1 MDAYPC
7 RTSNAIVSPESS
19 TGSVSVSKPGVAVI
33 GAGYWGKNLV
43 RNMAQLESLVAVC
56 DASEAVRTRIKA
68 AHPGVSVVADLQEVL
83 DNPKVDAVM
92 VVVPSSAHFE
102 VAERALL
109 AGKHTYVEKPIA
121 HGLAQAEALV
131 ALAEARDLRLMV
143 GHLLLYHPCITWI
156 KDAIDAGELGRV
168 LYMTCQRVN
177 LGKVRSDENAMW
189 SLAPHDVSVV
199 LHLLGESPCEVSA
212 QGLTYLQTQSGIEDV
227 VFVTLRYADGRAAHI
242 HVSWLD
248 PHKRRTLNVV
258 GTKKMVCFDDMA
270 TEKIRVYD
278 KGVAGLDEAPDY
290 ASYGDLLTLRH
301 GDVLAPHI
309 PMREPLRA
317 QCEHFLHSIVAQT
330 RPLSDGHNGVDVLR
344 VLDAAQRSLDQGGRP
359 ISLNHTEETP

>member
-1 MDAYPC
+1 MTVA
-7 RTSNAIVSPESS
+7 
-19 TGSVSVSKPGVAVI
+19 KPGVAVI

-56 DASEAVRTRIKA
+56 DASPAVRERISGE
-68 AHPGVSVVADLQEVL
+68 HPKVNVTDDLQEVL
-83 DNPKVDAVM
+83 DDPKVDAVM
-92 VVVPSSAHFE
+92 VIVPSSAHFE
-102 VAERALL
+102 VAKRALL

-121 HGLAQAEALV
+121 HAVDRAEELV
-131 ALAEARDLRLMV
+131 ALAEERDLRLMV

-156 KDAIDAGELGRV
+156 KDAIDAGDLGRV

-189 SLAPHDVSVV
+189 SLAPHDVSVI
-199 LHLLGESPCEVSA
+199 LHLLGESPSEVSA
-212 QGLTYLQTQSGIEDV
+212 QGLTYLQTQPGIEDV
-227 VFVTLRYADGRAAHI
+227 VFMTLRYADGRAAHI

-258 GTKKMVCFDDMA
+258 GTKKMVCFDDMSA
-270 TEKIRVYD
+270 EKIRVYD
-278 KGVAGLDEAPDY
+278 KGVEGLDTAPDY

-301 GDVLAPHI
+301 GDILVPHI

-317 QCEHFLHSIVAQT
+317 LCEHFLDAVATGQT
-330 RPLSDGHNGVDVLR
+330 PLTDGVNGVDVLR
-344 VLDAAQRSLDQGGRP
+344 VLDAAQRSLDQGGVP
-359 ISLNHTEETP
+359 IALAPSGGGA

>member
-1 MDAYPC
+1 MA
-7 RTSNAIVSPESS
+7 
-19 TGSVSVSKPGVAVI
+19 KPGVAVI

-56 DASEAVRTRIKA
+56 DASEAVRERVSA
-68 AHPGVSVVADLQEVL
+68 SYPGVTVSENLEAVL

-92 VVVPSSAHFE
+92 VAVPSSAHFE
-102 VAERALL
+102 VAKAALL

-121 HGLAQAEALV
+121 HALDRAEELV
-131 ALAEARDLRLMV
+131 ALADERELRLMV
-143 GHLLLYHPCITWI
+143 GHLLLYHPCIAWM
-156 KDAIDAGELGRV
+156 KEAIDSGELGRV

-199 LHLLGESPCEVSA
+199 LHLLGESPSEVSA
-212 QGLTYLQTQSGIEDV
+212 QGLTYLQTNKGIADV
-227 VFVTLRYADGRAAHI
+227 VFMTLRYGDGRAAHI

-270 TEKIRVYD
+270 TEKIRVFD
-278 KGVAGLDEAPDY
+278 KGVTGLDTAPEY

-301 GDVLAPHI
+301 GDILAPHI

-317 QCEHFLHSIVAQT
+317 QCEHFLRSITERT
-330 RPLSDGHNGVDVLR
+330 RPLSDGRNGVDVLR
-344 VLDAAQRSLDQGGRP
+344 VLDAAQRSLDQGGSP
-359 ISLNHTEETP
+359 VSLGETP

>member
-1 MDAYPC
+1 MA
-7 RTSNAIVSPESS
+7 R
-19 TGSVSVSKPGVAVI
+19 PGVAII

-43 RNMAQLESLVAVC
+43 RNMAQLESLVALC
-56 DASEAVRTRIKA
+56 DASPKVRDALKA
-68 AHPGVSVVADLQEVL
+68 TYPTLSVSEDLQEIL

-92 VVVPSSAHFE
+92 VVVPSSSHYE
-102 VAERALL
+102 VAKRCLL

-121 HGLAQAEALV
+121 HALEQAEELV
-131 ALAEARDLRLMV
+131 ALAAERDLRLMV
-143 GHLLLYHPCITWI
+143 GHLLLYHPCIAWMKETI
-156 KDAIDAGELGRV
+156 ASGELGRV

-177 LGKVRSDENAMW
+177 LGKVRQDENAMW

-199 LHLLGESPCEVSA
+199 LHLLGESPSEVSA
-212 QGLTYLQTQSGIEDV
+212 QGLTYLQAGIEDV
-227 VFVTLRYADGRAAHI
+227 VFITLRYADGRAAHI

-270 TEKIRVYD
+270 AEKIRVFD
-278 KGVAGLDEAPDY
+278 KGVSGFEEAPDY

-301 GDVLAPHI
+301 GDILIPHI

-317 QCEHFLHSIVAQT
+317 LCDHFLSAVEDGST
-330 RPLSDGHNGVDVLR
+330 PLSDGNNGVDVLR
-344 VLDAAQRSLDQGGRP
+344 VLDAAQRSLDAGG
-359 ISLNHTEETP
+359 TPMPLHAHGAQT